1 VWHKPIPFRENT
13 HSKEG
18 NLKKELTL
26 VLVAIVVLVISLP
39 LATVPIATAAPPAA
53 PPDYD
58 VPMGHFYSQ
67 AAGPGETG
75 FNVTDEG
82 GILMWS
88 EFLRLGGV
96 DAVGY
101 PVSERF
107 QWNGFTCQAMQ
118 RVVFQWRPD
127 IGQVFFVNV
136 FDLMTAA
143 GKDDWLLASRQ
154 TPKPSAFDEGGKT
167 WDQIVNMR
175 LAVLDA
181 NPAIK
186 TAFFGVVG
194 DPVTMNGLPTSQ
206 VTDMGNNFT
215 LRAQR
220 VVIQQWKVAVP
231 WAAAGQVTFALGG
244 SIAKEAGLLPLN
256 SPPPL
261 PAATTG
267 PTETGTTG
275 PTATATVP
283 SGVSPTATTG
293 SGLPF
298 IDPKIKIP
306 LFIVTATPTTKP
318 PLFITKTLQIP

>member
-1 VWHKPIPFRENT
+1 
-13 HSKEG
+13 
-18 NLKKELTL
+18 LKKELTL
-26 VLVAIVVLVISLP
+26 VLVAIVVLVMSLP

-186 TAFFGVVG
+186 AAFFGVVG

-244 SIAKEAGLLPLN
+244 SIAKEAGLLPLGVA
-256 SPPPL
+256 PPP
-261 PAATTG
+261 AATATTG
-267 PTETGTTG
+267 PTESATTG
-275 PTATATVP
+275 PTATNTVP
-283 SGVSPTATTG
+283 SGVTPSATVGFT
-293 SGLPF
+293 LPPLLV
-298 IDPKIKIP
+298 DPKYKIP
-306 LFIVTATPTTKP
+306 LTIPTATPTTKIMITSTIP
-318 PLFITKTLQIP
+318 GLQPKFPLPGF